1 MTNEL
6 VDKTIDFGKREDDQ
20 MTRVSVPSDLSEGVW
35 GELPK
40 FNYIKYQENLK
51 KEKEA
56 QKRKRD

>member
-1 MTNEL
+1 MTNDL
-6 VDKTIDFGKREDDQ
+6 ADKTIDMGKRDDDQ
-20 MTRVSVPSDLSEGVW
+20 KTRVSVPSDLSEDVW

-56 QKRKRD
+56 